1 MLMLLLTALY
11 LRFYMACQYIHCCL
25 LNTFPER
32 QVVQKGVGGGGGV
45 RSKHS
50 TSILK
55 VHVSGILLYASLTV
69 FHSN

>member
-11 LRFYMACQYIHCCL
+11 LHFYMACQYIQCRV

-32 QVVQKGVGGGGGV
+32 QVCTGEVR

-50 TSILK
+50 TIILK

-69 FHSN
+69 SQ